1 VIERLTCA
9 RALAASQI
17 NVSAG
22 GRVGKVTLGDFDV
35 TTYEAVAEKPGS
47 PRRPTGRYPEAKSN
61 GVMPAY
67 GLFARDVDGL
77 VLRGRMAFKDAGGSG
92 REAVALEGVE
102 GFESDGK

>member
-1 VIERLTCA
+1 
-9 RALAASQI
+9 
-17 NVSAG
+17 
-22 GRVGKVTLGDFDV
+22 
-35 TTYEAVAEKPGS
+35 
-47 PRRPTGRYPEAKSN
+47 
-61 GVMPAY
+61 MPAY